1 MLPFRGPRLDRQD
14 HPRYPR
20 KPGKMGMLNL
30 MNNRTTWRFFGAL
43 LAILAFSPAHA
54 PAQAQTYPT
63 RTIRFIVP
71 FPAGGVADVT
81 ARVISQRLGEALGQT
96 IVVENRPGASGTLG
110 VDTVTKAT
118 PDGYT
123 LLFTTGDFITTP
135 TLMPKMNFDPYK
147 DLIPIVQV
155 ATSPLILGAH
165 ASGSIGSVKDLVSQ
179 AKGDPGKIA
188 YSSPGNGTI
197 NQLAVEWLGIEAK
210 LKFLHVP
217 YRGGAPAAVA
227 VAAGDVPIGALTPSS
242 MQPLLE
248 AGKIKVLAL
257 MTKQKP
263 AFASPDWT
271 TLAEQGFPVDAAL
284 WVALF
289 APTGTPQAIVD
300 RLDQEVLRILKD
312 EAVRKRLNQL
322 GTEAS
327 GISQKVFVDRIRTDA
342 ARYLDVIKQTGV
354 KVDQ

>member
-1 MLPFRGPRLDRQD
+1 MKSTNFRR
-14 HPRYPR
+14 
-20 KPGKMGMLNL
+20 
-30 MNNRTTWRFFGAL
+30 AL
-43 LAILAFSPAHA
+43 SAALVTLTLVTFSDLALAQS
-54 PAQAQTYPT
+54 YPT
-63 RTIRFIVP
+63 RPIRFIEP

-81 ARVISQRLGEALGQT
+81 ARLIGQRLGEALGQT
-96 IVVENRPGASGTLG
+96 IVVENRTGASGTLG
-110 VDTVTKAT
+110 VDAATKAT

-135 TLMPKMNFDPYK
+135 TLMPKVSFDPYK

-155 ATSPLILGAH
+155 ATAPLLLGAH
-165 ASGSIGSVKDLVSQ
+165 AAGSIGSVKELIAQ
-179 AKGDPGKIA
+179 AKGNPDKIA

-210 LKFLHVP
+210 FKFLHVP

-242 MQPLLE
+242 AQPLLD
-248 AGKIKVLAL
+248 AGKVKVLAL
-257 MTKQKP
+257 MTKERP
-263 AFASPDWT
+263 AFAPPSWP
-271 TLAEQGFPVDAAL
+271 TLAEQGLAVDASL

-312 EAVRKRLNQL
+312 QSVRKRLNAL

-327 GISQKVFVDRIRTDA
+327 GISQKTFVARIRTDA
-342 ARYLDVIKQTGV
+342 ARYLDIIKQTGI
-354 KVDQ
+354 KVEQ

>member
-1 MLPFRGPRLDRQD
+1 MKSTNFRR
-14 HPRYPR
+14 
-20 KPGKMGMLNL
+20 
-30 MNNRTTWRFFGAL
+30 AL
-43 LAILAFSPAHA
+43 SAALTALTLSAFAA
-54 PAQAQTYPT
+54 PAMAQNYPT
-63 RTIRFIVP
+63 RPIRFIVP

-81 ARVISQRLGEALGQT
+81 ARLIGQRLGDALGQN
-96 IVVENRPGASGTLG
+96 IIVENRTGASGTLG
-110 VDTVTKAT
+110 VDAATKAT

-155 ATSPLILGAH
+155 ATAPLLLGAH
-165 ASGSIGSVKDLVSQ
+165 AGGSIGSVPDLIAQ
-179 AKGDPGKIA
+179 ARGNPDKVA

-242 MQPLLE
+242 AQPLVE
-248 AGKIKVLAL
+248 AGKVKVLAL
-257 MTKQKP
+257 MTKDRP
-263 AFASPDWT
+263 SFAPPSWP
-271 TLAEQGFPVDAAL
+271 TLAEQGLAVDAAL

-312 EAVRKRLNQL
+312 DGVRKRLNTL

-327 GISQKVFVDRIRTDA
+327 GVSQKAFVDRIRTDA
-342 ARYLDVIKQTGV
+342 ARYLDVIKQTGI
-354 KVDQ
+354 KAEQ

>member
-1 MLPFRGPRLDRQD
+1 MKKRRLR
-14 HPRYPR
+14 RA
-20 KPGKMGMLNL
+20 
-30 MNNRTTWRFFGAL
+30 FGAA
-43 LAILAFSPAHA
+43 LAVLTLAAFGSPTH
-54 PAQAQTYPT
+54 AQTYPN
-63 RTIRFIVP
+63 RPVRFIVP

-81 ARVISQRLGEALGQT
+81 ARLIAQRLGDALGQT
-96 IVVENRPGASGTLG
+96 IVVENRTGASGVLG
-110 VDTVTKAT
+110 VDAATKAT

-155 ATSPLILGAH
+155 ATAPLLLGAH
-165 ASGSIGSVKDLVSQ
+165 AGGSIGSVKDLVAQ
-179 AKGDPGKIA
+179 AKGNPGKIA

-197 NQLAVEWLGIEAK
+197 NQLAVEWLGIEAN

-242 MQPLLE
+242 AQPLLE
-248 AGKIKVLAL
+248 ASKVKVLAL
-257 MTKQKP
+257 MTKQRP
-263 AFASPDWT
+263 SFAAPDWP
-271 TLAEQGFPVDAAL
+271 TLAELGYPVDAAL

-327 GISQKVFVDRIRTDA
+327 GISQKTFVDRIRTDA
-342 ARYLDVIKQTGV
+342 ARYLEVIKQTGV

>member
-1 MLPFRGPRLDRQD
+1 MSAALVTLA
-14 HPRYPR
+14 
-20 KPGKMGMLNL
+20 L
-30 MNNRTTWRFFGAL
+30 GAFAD
-43 LAILAFSPAHA
+43 LAY
-54 PAQAQTYPT
+54 AQSYPT
-63 RTIRFIVP
+63 RPIRFIVP

-81 ARVISQRLGEALGQT
+81 ARLIGQRLGEALGQN
-96 IVVENRPGASGTLG
+96 IIVENRTGASGTLG
-110 VDTVTKAT
+110 VDAATKAT

-135 TLMPKMNFDPYK
+135 TLMPKVSFDPYK

-155 ATSPLILGAH
+155 ATAPLLLAAH
-165 ASGSIGSVKDLVSQ
+165 AAGSIGSVQELIAQ
-179 AKGDPGKIA
+179 AKGNPNKIA

-197 NQLAVEWLGIEAK
+197 NQLAVEWIGIEAK

-242 MQPLLE
+242 AQPLLE
-248 AGKIKVLAL
+248 AGKVKVLAL
-257 MTKQKP
+257 MTKDRP
-263 AFASPDWT
+263 AFAPASWP
-271 TLAEQGFPVDAAL
+271 TLADQGLAVDAAL

-312 EAVRKRLNQL
+312 DSVRKRLNAL

-327 GISQKVFVDRIRTDA
+327 GISQKTFVDRIRTDA
-342 ARYLDVIKQTGV
+342 ARYLDVIKQTGI
-354 KVDQ
+354 KAEQ

>member
-1 MLPFRGPRLDRQD
+1 MSAALVTLT
-14 HPRYPR
+14 
-20 KPGKMGMLNL
+20 L
-30 MNNRTTWRFFGAL
+30 GAFADL
-43 LAILAFSPAHA
+43 AHA
-54 PAQAQTYPT
+54 QSYPT
-63 RTIRFIVP
+63 RPIRFIVP

-81 ARVISQRLGEALGQT
+81 ARLIGQRLGEALGQN
-96 IVVENRPGASGTLG
+96 IIVENRTGASGTLG
-110 VDTVTKAT
+110 VDAATKAT

-135 TLMPKMNFDPYK
+135 TLMPKVSFDPYK

-155 ATSPLILGAH
+155 ATAPLLLGAH
-165 ASGSIGSVKDLVSQ
+165 AAGSIGSVQELIAQ
-179 AKGDPGKIA
+179 AKGNPDKIA

-242 MQPLLE
+242 AQPLLD
-248 AGKIKVLAL
+248 AGKVKVLAL
-257 MTKQKP
+257 MTKDRP
-263 AFASPDWT
+263 SFAPPSWP
-271 TLAEQGFPVDAAL
+271 TLAEQGLAVDAAL

-312 EAVRKRLNQL
+312 ESVRKRLNAL

-327 GISQKVFVDRIRTDA
+327 GISQKTFVDRIRTDA
-342 ARYLDVIKQTGV
+342 ARYLDVIKQTGI
-354 KVDQ
+354 KVEQ

>member
-1 MLPFRGPRLDRQD
+1 MTVTVRRR
-14 HPRYPR
+14 
-20 KPGKMGMLNL
+20 
-30 MNNRTTWRFFGAL
+30 AL
-43 LAILAFSPAHA
+43 SAIAAILAVAILAMAPFGS
-54 PAQAQTYPT
+54 PAQAQTYPS
-63 RTIRFIVP
+63 RPIRFIVP

-81 ARVISQRLGEALGQT
+81 ARLVGQRIGEALGQT

-110 VDTVTKAT
+110 VDAVTRAA

-147 DLIPIVQV
+147 DLVPIVQV
-155 ATSPLILGAH
+155 ATAPLLLGAH
-165 ASGSIGSVKDLVSQ
+165 SGGTIRSVNDLIAQ
-179 AKGDPGKIA
+179 AKGNPGKIA

-197 NQLAVEWLGIEAK
+197 NQLAVEWLGIEAN

-217 YRGGAPAAVA
+217 YRGGAPAAIA
-227 VAAGDVPIGALTPSS
+227 VAAGEVPIGALTPSS
-242 MQPLLE
+242 AQPLLD
-248 AGKIKVLAL
+248 ADKVKVLAL
-257 MTKQKP
+257 MTKQRPSFAP
-263 AFASPDWT
+263 AEWP
-271 TLAEQGFPVDAAL
+271 TLAELGFPVDAAL

-289 APTGTPQAIVD
+289 APTGTPQPIVD

-312 EAVRKRLNQL
+312 EVVRKRLHEL

-327 GISQKVFVDRIRTDA
+327 GISQKVFAERIRTDA
-342 ARYLDVIKQTGV
+342 ARYLEVIKQTGV